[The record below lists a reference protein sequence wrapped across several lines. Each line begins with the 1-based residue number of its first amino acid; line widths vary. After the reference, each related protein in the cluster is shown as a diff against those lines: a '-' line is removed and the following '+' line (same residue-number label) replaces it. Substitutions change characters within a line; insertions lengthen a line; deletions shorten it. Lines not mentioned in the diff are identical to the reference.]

1 MQENRAPNQLEG
13 AQLMNLPNFEGV
25 LQKKAR
31 VYTKKFQVRG
41 GQGPAGPPVSATA
54 CDRVNH
60 KRRNQFLCV

>member
-31 VYTKKFQVRG
+31 VYTKKI
-41 GQGPAGPPVSATA
+41 PS
-54 CDRVNH
+54 
-60 KRRNQFLCV
+60 